1 MQTLRKVKIVATI
14 GPSSESYENLE
25 KLIRAGV
32 NVARLNFSHGTHE
45 QHKKVI
51 ENIRDISRK
60 LRVEV
65 ALLQDLQGP
74 KVRVGKFEG
83 GKAELIP
90 GTTVV
95 VTTRDVLGTS
105 LLIPTD
111 VKTLPADVSPG
122 SRILI
127 NDGLLELK
135 VISSNKT
142 DEIKAEVIYGGKI
155 SDRKGIN
162 VPEVRLSLDCMTPKD
177 IKDLEFGLEHNVDYV
192 ALSFVRTANDIV
204 SLRRKIHDAGKNTKI
219 ISKIEMLEAIQNLT
233 NIVRASDAVMVARG
247 DLAIEVGQSLL
258 PGLQKKIIREANIWK
273 RPVITATQMLESMV
287 ENPLPTRAEVTDVAN
302 AVLDG
307 TDAIMLSAE
316 TASGKYPEKCIQTM
330 SEIALAVEADQ
341 LSFYKFNDNKK
352 WNFISESIAESAC
365 VTAKKLDAAA
375 IICLSTTG
383 KTATFIS
390 SFRPK
395 SPVISVTHIEEGL
408 TPLQLAWGVY
418 TLRIQPYETGEQA
431 MEFVEALL
439 LKYGIVKPGDK
450 LIVTLGMPVASRAKT
465 NALRVHVVRDIVTS
479 KDHDEFVPFRF
490 QKK

>member
-25 KLIRAGV
+25 KLIRAGM
-32 NVARLNFSHGTHE
+32 NVARLNFSHGTHD

-51 ENIRDISRK
+51 TNIRDICRK
-60 LRVEV
+60 LNVEV
-65 ALLQDLQGP
+65 AILQDLQGP

-83 GKAELIP
+83 GKVELIQ
-90 GTTVV
+90 GDIVK
-95 VTTRDVLGTS
+95 VTTKDVLGTAKI
-105 LLIPTD
+105 IPTD
-111 VKTLPADVSPG
+111 VKTLPQDVKIG

-127 NDGLLELK
+127 NDGLIELRVTQTNGK
-135 VISSNKT
+135 
-142 DEIKAEVIYGGKI
+142 DEITAEVVYGGKL

-177 IKDLEFGLEHNVDYV
+177 IADLDFGLEHNVDYV
-192 ALSFVRTANDIV
+192 ALSFVRSADDIV
-204 SLRRKIHDAGKNTKI
+204 SLRQRIHDFGKATKI

-233 NIVRASDAVMVARG
+233 DIVKASDAVMVARG
-247 DLAIEVGQSLL
+247 DLAVEVGQSLL
-258 PGLQKKIIREANIWK
+258 PGLQKKIIRESNFWK

-287 ENPLPTRAEVTDVAN
+287 DNPLPTRAEVTDVAN

-316 TASGKYPEKCIQTM
+316 TASGKYPVKCIETM
-330 SEIALAVEADQ
+330 NEISMAIERDQ
-341 LSFYKFNDNKK
+341 LAFYKFNENKK

-395 SPVISVTHIEEGL
+395 SPVISVTHIEDGL
-408 TPLQLAWGVY
+408 NQLELAWGVY
-418 TLRIQPYETGEQA
+418 TMRIPPYETGEQA
-431 MEFVEALL
+431 MEYVEMLL
-439 LKYGIVKPGDK
+439 LKFGIVKPGEK

-465 NALRVHVVRDIVTS
+465 NALRVHVVREQDVSQVNYDT
-479 KDHDEFVPFRF
+479 PFRLR
-490 QKK
+490 K

>member
-25 KLIRAGV
+25 NLIRAGL

-51 ENIRDISRK
+51 QNIRDISKK
-60 LRVEV
+60 LNVDV
-65 ALLQDLQGP
+65 AILQDLQGP
-74 KVRVGKFEG
+74 KIRVGKFEN
-83 GKAELIP
+83 GKADLIP
-90 GTTVV
+90 GETVL
-95 VTTRDVLGTS
+95 VTTKEVLGNS
-105 LLIPTD
+105 KLIPTD
-111 VKTLPADVSPG
+111 VKTLPADVHEG

-135 VISSNKT
+135 VLSTNKV
-142 DEIKAEVIYGGKI
+142 DEITAKVIYGGKI

-162 VPEVRLSLDCMTPKD
+162 VPEVRLTVDCMTPKD
-177 IKDLEFGLEHNVDYV
+177 LKDLEFGLEHNVDYV
-192 ALSFVRTANDIV
+192 ALSFVRTANDII
-204 SLRRKIHDAGKNTKI
+204 SLRQKINDAGKSTKI
-219 ISKIEMLEAIQNLT
+219 VSKIEMLEAIQNLT
-233 NIVRASDAVMVARG
+233 NIVRASDGVMVARG
-247 DLAIEVGQSLL
+247 DLAIEVGQSIL
-258 PGLQKKIIREANIWK
+258 PGLQKKIIREANYWK

-287 ENPLPTRAEVTDVAN
+287 DNPLPTRAEVTDVAN

-316 TASGKYPEKCIQTM
+316 TASGKYPDKCIRTM
-330 SEIALAVEADQ
+330 SEIALAVESDQ
-341 LSFYKFNDNKK
+341 LEFYKFSDNKK
-352 WNFISESIAESAC
+352 WNFIAESIAESAC

-408 TPLQLAWGVY
+408 TALQLAWGVY
-418 TLRIQPYETGEQA
+418 TLRIPPYETGEQA
-431 MEFVEALL
+431 MEYVEALL
-439 LKYGIVKPGDK
+439 LKYGIVKPGEK

-465 NALRVHVVRDIVTS
+465 NALRVHMVRDLEVGDV
-479 KDHDEFVPFRF
+479 KADEIPFRF
-490 QKK
+490 QLK

>member
-25 KLIRAGV
+25 KLIRAGM

-51 ENIRDISRK
+51 HNIRDISKK
-60 LRVEV
+60 LHVEV
-65 ALLQDLQGP
+65 AILQDLQGP

-83 GKAELIP
+83 GKAELVA
-90 GTTVV
+90 GETVV
-95 VTTRDVLGTS
+95 VTTKDILGNS
-105 LLIPTD
+105 KLIPTD
-111 VKTLPADVSPG
+111 VKTLPADVKIG

-135 VISSNKT
+135 VLSTNQK
-142 DEIKAEVIYGGKI
+142 DEITAEVVYGGKI

-162 VPEVRLSLDCMTPKD
+162 VPDVRLSLDCMTTKD
-177 IKDLEFGLEHNVDYV
+177 IKDLEFGLEHNVDYI
-192 ALSFVRTANDIV
+192 ALSFVRTANDII
-204 SLRRKIHDAGKNTKI
+204 SLRQRIHDFGKTTKI

-247 DLAIEVGQSLL
+247 DLATEVGQSLL
-258 PGLQKKIIREANIWK
+258 PGLQKKIIKEANYWK

-287 ENPLPTRAEVTDVAN
+287 DNPLPTRAEVTDVAN

-341 LSFYKFNDNKK
+341 LGFYKFNDNKK

-365 VTAKKLDAAA
+365 VTAKKLDASA

-395 SPVISVTHIEEGL
+395 SPVISVTHVEEGL
-408 TPLQLAWGVY
+408 TSLQLAWGVY
-418 TLRIQPYETGEQA
+418 TLRIPQYQTGEQA
-431 MEFVEALL
+431 MEFVEAQL
-439 LKYGIVKPGDK
+439 LKYEIVKPGEK
-450 LIVTLGMPVASRAKT
+450 LIVTLGMPIASRAKT
-465 NALRVHVVRDIVTS
+465 NALRVHVVRDLDNTNS
-479 KDHDEFVPFRF
+479 KDEFVPFRF